1 MLESGPAGGALGA
14 VAFGAGRGLAD
25 LMAFDMGGTTAKL
38 SVIEGGRP
46 LVTHA
51 FEVAR
56 LYRMRPGSGL
66 PVRAP
71 VLDMIEIGAGGGS
84 IAAVDPLGLVT
95 VGPQSAGSEPGPV
108 CYGRGGTRATVTDA
122 DLVLGY
128 LGADSFLGGSMPLDL
143 EAAREAI
150 RTQVAEPM
158 GIDVEQAAW
167 GVHATVNENMANAAR
182 VHAVERGQ
190 DVTRLPLFA
199 SGGNGPLHG
208 PGLARALGSPSVLV
222 PPAAGVLSALGFLSA
237 PLSIDLVQSAHTRLR
252 RPRRRHRPRAAGAA
266 AHRGREGADRVGRAR
281 RGDRPRAQ
289 LRHAVRRSGHRDRG
303 GRAGRRGRLGR
314 PGRGRVPGR
323 VRGALRH
330 RRPARRGGR
339 DPHLAGRLPGHGP
352 GGAAAVRA
360 ARRGR
365 VADREPP
372 GVVPRPRLGRGRGA
386 RPLPAAARRGAAGPG
401 AAGGARVDPRRPPGA
416 RCTIGDDSTALLELA
431 PEAAR

>member
-1 MLESGPAGGALGA
+1 
-14 VAFGAGRGLAD
+14 
-25 LMAFDMGGTTAKL
+25 
-38 SVIEGGRP
+38 
-46 LVTHA
+46 
-51 FEVAR
+51 
-56 LYRMRPGSGL
+56 
-66 PVRAP
+66 
-71 VLDMIEIGAGGGS
+71 MIEIGAGGGS
-84 IAAVDPLGLVT
+84 IAAVDSLGLVT

-237 PLSIDLVQSAHTRLR
+237 PLSIDLVQSAHARLR
-252 RPRRRHRPRAAGAA
+252 RPHRRH
-266 AHRGREGADRVGRAR
+266 AR
-281 RGDRPRAQ
+281 SRRLEQ
-289 LRHAVRRSGHRDRG
+289 LRTEAEKVLTESGVPAEEIVHEHSCDMRFVGQGTETAVAVPADGRRL
-303 GRAGRRGRLGR
+303 GRAGRGG
-314 PGRGRVPGR
+314 VPDG
-323 VRGALRH
+323 VRRSLRH
-330 RRPARRGGR
+330 RDAARRGGR
-339 DPHLAGRLPGHGP
+339 DPDLAGRLP
-352 GGAAAVRA
+352 
-360 ARRGR
+360 
-365 VADREPP
+365 
-372 GVVPRPRLGRGRGA
+372 RP
-386 RPLPAAARRGAAGPG
+386 
-401 AAGGARVDPRRPPGA
+401 
-416 RCTIGDDSTALLELA
+416 
-431 PEAAR
+431 